1 MDKRF
6 LIAQKISN
14 ICTQTAS
21 KISIQKT
28 AEATDGLLLNTIA
41 DRISK
46 AASQTVKIKS
56 KTPTKIIH
64 KISHQDAYQN
74 RNTYQQKSDRK
85 LDSNYN

>member
-14 ICTQTAS
+14 ICIQTAS

-28 AEATDGLLLNTIA
+28 AEATDGPLLNTIA

-64 KISHQDAYQN
+64 KISGRSIKTH
-74 RNTYQQKSDRK
+74 TKTEIHTSRK
-85 LDSNYN
+85 VTGN